1 MRVGVRVG
9 VRARSDI
16 ARSLTG
22 RCLKLGDVARYYYGS
37 TYYGYTGRCLK
48 LGDVARYCCHH
59 PLAYSKKRRSAPT

>member
-1 MRVGVRVG
+1 
-9 VRARSDI
+9 
-16 ARSLTG
+16 
-22 RCLKLGDVARYYYGS
+22 LKLGDVARYYYGS